1 MSDEKN
7 FASDLPEPMQW
18 PPLIYS
24 AHVPWHIRLRD
35 LLITALG
42 WLLVVDLLEDIW
54 VLITQWLHV
63 NVFRRTVELEHMM
76 ATFWHNIHLFFYL
89 SFAFAAVILLVG
101 LSRQHA
107 LRKPLDAKSGKR
119 KQPAVTGAVEQAVPR
134 LIEAQFDSDGHL
146 VSTRA
151 LDKA

>member
-1 MSDEKN
+1 MSAEKKLG
-7 FASDLPEPMQW
+7 SQLQEPMPW

-76 ATFWHNIHLFFYL
+76 ATFWYNIHLFFYL

-107 LRKPLDAKSGKR
+107 LRKPVAAKSGKR
-119 KQPAVTGAVEQAVPR
+119 NQPAATESVEQTAPR
-134 LIEAQFDSDGHL
+134 LIEAQFDTEGHL

-151 LDKA
+151 LD